1 MHMQSR
7 KSVSSGVS
15 LSEVGGRNSCR
26 RDVHDLIGDF
36 SGDLRGPLTGF
47 IATEFHASQA
57 IPAGALA
64 RLPESKGE
72 L

>member
-15 LSEVGGRNSCR
+15 LSELEDGNPCR
-26 RDVHDLIGDF
+26 RDRHDLNGDF

-57 IPAGALA
+57 IPAGAPT
-64 RLPESKGE
+64 RLGESKGE